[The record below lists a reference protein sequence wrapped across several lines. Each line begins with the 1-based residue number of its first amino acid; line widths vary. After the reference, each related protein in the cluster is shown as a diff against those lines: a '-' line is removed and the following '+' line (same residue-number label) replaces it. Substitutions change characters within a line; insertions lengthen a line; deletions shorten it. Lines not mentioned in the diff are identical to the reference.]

1 MRPIFIIF
9 YISIVLSACQSPTK
23 KNTAE
28 LFQERLQDNQTGEKR
43 LALVK
48 EMENLAGIYTPEIEP
63 DSNYAYFTMLSVN
76 IDLDPA
82 TELLVMSGRNFQN
95 CRLLVFKEKN
105 EEYALIHSEPVN
117 AWYENPVMGILNT
130 NDSEKLIYIHDLVN
144 HGTGIYREEISLKK
158 MKDEKLEEILRLPY
172 HAYREA
178 WGGMVSYEIRS
189 RIRNVEKNEIRID
202 MEYRFHLGYR
212 EDPVSGTDVP
222 YPILAEGN
230 ETLLFYE
237 TTDGGHWKAD
247 FSGDEKM
254 LTREQLNILFKADFT
269 EEEFD
274 AAFKKEIDFCFE
286 KASPTVQAE
295 ITRYRNREEAESGN
309 STPQNEGYRFYLN
322 K

>member
-178 WGGMVSYEIRS
+178 WGGMVSYEISS
-189 RIRNVEKNEIRID
+189 RIRNAEKNEIRID
-202 MEYRFHLGYR
+202 MEYRFHLGYC

-237 TTDGGHWKAD
+237 TADGGHWKAD
-247 FSGDEKM
+247 FSGE
-254 LTREQLNILFKADFT
+254 ENILSQAQLDLLLKADFT
-269 EEEFD
+269 EEEF
-274 AAFKKEIDFCFE
+274 ANAFKKEIDLCF
-286 KASPTVQAE
+286 KKSSPEVQEE
-295 ITRYRNREEAESGN
+295 ITRYLGKGQESGN
-309 STPQNEGYRFYLN
+309 SMPKNEGYRFYLN